1 MGTDSSDVRGSQPR
15 LACRKPPASSRSSLF
30 AVPMTDTISL
40 LKTRRSFP
48 SMNLVEP
55 GPTPEQLTDLLTIAS
70 RVPDHGKLAPWRFI
84 LFRGDARAAAGE
96 ATAAV
101 LLKNRPDIDEKSLAH
116 EKNRFLR
123 SPLVVAV
130 VSRAAPHV
138 KIPEWEQLMSAGAV
152 AMNLIVAANAM
163 GFATQWL
170 TEWVTYDA
178 EARHVLGLADT
189 ERLVGLVY
197 VGTPN
202 TDPFER
208 PRPALAD
215 IVSEWSPVA

>member
-1 MGTDSSDVRGSQPR
+1 
-15 LACRKPPASSRSSLF
+15 
-30 AVPMTDTISL
+30 MTETIKL

-55 GPTPEQLTDLLTIAS
+55 GPSPEQITDILTIAS

-84 LFRGDARAAAGE
+84 LFRGEARAAAGE

-101 LLKNRPDIDEKSLAH
+101 LQKNRPDIDDKSLAH

-178 EARHVLGLADT
+178 EARRVLGLAEA

-197 VGTPN
+197 IGTPN
-202 TDPFER
+202 TEPFER
-208 PRPALAD
+208 PRPVLAD
-215 IVSEWSPVA
+215 IVSEWQPVA